1 MANFFKENTKKSLQT
16 QVKQKLTVKI
26 EKLDLN
32 GCGVAYYKNKPVFV
46 NGSLPN
52 ESVDIQII
60 EQKNKYALG
69 KLLTINTAN
78 ESRITPKCQHFSL
91 CGGCDLQ
98 HLEYFEQ
105 LAFKQHKVVE
115 LLSRSGIATNT
126 IAALPWQKP
135 LTDLPWHY
143 RRKARIGVQF
153 NKNAQP
159 ILGFRQKATNQLIAI
174 KSCPVL
180 VKPANDIFPILKEL
194 LTKLSVKKSIGHIEV
209 IGSEISNIESSN
221 IESPNTVNS
230 TPLSSKLTSSK
241 LTLVVRQIRE
251 INEHDRQLWHEY
263 ASKNHWNICFQSNA
277 SDESNSKENHNHEH
291 ESANNNLNY
300 NVVDD
305 IQINFSITDFI
316 QINQQ
321 VNYAMVAQALTWLK
335 PKSNDQILDLFCGL
349 GNFSLPLARK
359 VAKVVGVEGVQSM
372 VDKASAN
379 ARDNHIDNCSFFQA
393 DLNSEWL
400 SNKES
405 THWSKHKFNKVLLDP
420 ARAGAELAVKQLVKL
435 GIETVLYISCEPTTL
450 ARDSQFLL
458 EKGYKIE
465 KIGLI
470 DMFSQTKHV
479 ETMVLFKLYP
489 SDLKM
494 LVQDC

>member
-1 MANFFKENTKKSLQT
+1 MANFFKAKTKKSIQT
-16 QVKQKLTVKI
+16 QAKQKLTVKI

-78 ESRITPKCQHFSL
+78 ENRITPKCQHFSL

-115 LLSRSGIATNT
+115 LLSRSGISAST

-159 ILGFRQKATNQLIAI
+159 IIGFRQKATNQLVAV

-180 VKPANDIFPILKEL
+180 IKPANDIFPILKEL
-194 LTKLSVKKSIGHIEV
+194 LTKLSVKKSIGHIEI
-209 IGSEISNIESSN
+209 IGTGIPN
-221 IESPNTVNS
+221 IESPNADSS
-230 TPLSSKLTSSK
+230 TPLSSKLNSSK

-263 ASKNHWNICFQSNA
+263 ASKNHWHICFQSNA

-359 VAKVVGVEGVQSM
+359 VAEVVGVEGVQSM

-379 ARDNHIDNCSFFQA
+379 ARDNNIDNCIFFQA
-393 DLNSEWL
+393 
-400 SNKES
+400 
-405 THWSKHKFNKVLLDP
+405 
-420 ARAGAELAVKQLVKL
+420 A
-435 GIETVLYISCEPTTL
+435 
-450 ARDSQFLL
+450 
-458 EKGYKIE
+458 
-465 KIGLI
+465 
-470 DMFSQTKHV
+470 
-479 ETMVLFKLYP
+479 LFR
-489 SDLKM
+489 SHIF
-494 LVQDC
+494 